1 MRVCFEIFYAW
12 RAREKKKKKEAFLTR
27 FVTLGRPSSTVFFM
41 QKACKK
47 RASRGL
53 KKCEHKKVYV
63 VRDLN
68 EKSNAL
74 AQKKRKET
82 ARAALRREREKF
94 FCVFALPVALFF
106 SAIFSSLARSG
117 VPWNSHP
124 RKDREQRQHGDVHED
139 DVLLLRL
146 KRLPRVFV
154 VFVVFF
160 ETVATNW
167 TGRREKKELFETF
180 NIITIDG
187 GKSG

>member
-1 MRVCFEIFYAW
+1 MRSL
-12 RAREKKKKKEAFLTR
+12 KKKEKRPHVQLFDER
-27 FVTLGRPSSTVFFM
+27 GKSFFV
-41 QKACKK
+41 
-47 RASRGL
+47 
-53 KKCEHKKVYV
+53 
-63 VRDLN
+63 
-68 EKSNAL
+68 
-74 AQKKRKET
+74 
-82 ARAALRREREKF
+82 
-94 FCVFALPVALFF
+94 CVFALPVALFF

-160 ETVATNW
+160 ETVATNR